1 MSSPLRML
9 AAVPV
14 ILHLFAAASAHAQ
27 ACFGNE
33 TISTLED
40 GVSAVYSAD
49 INGDGAMDLVTAARN
64 NDTIAWYQSDGA
76 PRPSFTRRVITNTAD
91 YADSVFAIDVNGD
104 GFTDVLSASRNDN
117 TIAWYQNLGG
127 VVPVFIK
134 RTITTSAASA
144 RSVYAED
151 MDGDGDIDVLSASYD
166 DDTITWFENDGLL
179 IPSFTAR
186 TVTTTANG
194 AASVYVSDVNGDGFV
209 DILSA
214 SVLSFEVAWYENS
227 GTVPPTFAKRIVSTT
242 QNRVQNVRTADF
254 DSDGDIDIVCA
265 STNEDVIAWF
275 RNNGGTAPT
284 FTEFTVTTAAD
295 GPTFLSTGDFDLDG
309 DVDVFA
315 SSIND
320 DTIYWFENNGAP
332 TPQFTQWIVATGA
345 NGALGVDSVD
355 IDADGDLDIISV
367 SSNDD
372 TLLLSENLRAVNLV
386 SGLSYSL
393 ISLALAD
400 SQPGDII
407 LAEEQHFS
415 DRCDTSINFFGKAI
429 ELRSSG
435 SIERSGLTATTMA
448 DGATISSAAG
458 EPVTFFGSLD
468 VPPGARATVR
478 GEDVTVA
485 GPVFLGANASLD
497 AGPEVLLRGLP
508 SLTERQVTG
517 AANGLRSIA
526 TGDLNGDGFPDFVS
540 AEEFDDAI
548 VWYRSTGGISPGFV
562 RTTVSTSADGASSV
576 FIADVDGDG
585 LDDILSASMQDN
597 EIAWY
602 KNSGGASPSFTRIL
616 ISNSASSA
624 RSVFAADLDNDGDVD
639 VLSASYDDD
648 TVAWYEND
656 GAAFPGF
663 TRRVITTGA
672 NGASSVF
679 VADVDGDG
687 DNDVLSAAVL
697 GFEIAWY
704 ENDGSSPPSF
714 VKRVVSTSQ
723 NRPEGVH
730 AADMDGDGDV
740 DILSASTNEDVI
752 AWFANNGA
760 PDPEFTELVVSAS
773 TGGPVSL
780 ATVDLDRDGDQDV
793 VAAALTEDVI
803 AWYENDGGRTPTFL
817 KRVIRTKADAAR
829 SVAVADFDGDGDMD
843 LVAGSSRDDNI
854 SWYQNGSISDIN
866 LQNLGATILS
876 PNTIKV
882 VNKGVFVEQT
892 VSLNAASEISID
904 ATSVLEG
911 RGELSAPIVRSGGI
925 LRPVQGSSLV
935 VQGGFVNEL
944 TDGVGDLRSGVLD
957 VELASGPIATS
968 FDVTGSA
975 RLGGGLVVSASPG
988 LLPLANFPL
997 PPLLTAAS
1005 LDPLAPRFDI
1015 VLAPVLDI
1023 LDDGDVV
1030 QGTLIASY
1038 SDPGQ
1043 PGGVS
1048 MIPITL
1054 EQLLFST
1061 QNDFDAP
1068 GKPNDA
1074 TVADISGGVGGLPDG
1089 VPDLVIAVPS
1099 IEGIAPQGAVVV
1111 LFGSVDGSGFSF
1123 GSAALYAGANVDA
1136 PVAVA
1141 VGDFNYDGT
1150 AEIAYANRGDSFG
1163 INDTFFLNANS
1174 SLPNP
1179 IFASPIT
1186 PVQVPASFTV
1196 TDLDVGEILLVG
1208 FDRDDLLMGLRG
1220 AQSSLLTAST
1230 FNIVLGS
1237 WQSCEIDVDDIDTLV
1252 PFDNFN
1258 RGLGLNRVA
1267 ATSPATNT
1275 VRVFSI
1281 LNGDFDNATFVDIP
1295 TGVLPRGVVVGGIDA
1310 DGVSDIVVLCEGDE
1324 DTPGS
1329 LTVIRGLAQGFAPP
1343 INLPITSDPAVEP
1356 MPTSVTLADID
1367 DDLDLDIVIVSVNE
1381 QGVRS
1386 VRQLRNTSASGSSG
1400 ISFAT
1405 AQDTPDQPSSPPL
1418 IVLSA
1423 DLDADSPTVA
1433 DDLIILVD
1441 QNAESRGGD
1450 PSNHLVQ
1457 LTTQDAPCIADF
1469 NNDGLLNFFDFAT
1482 YLTAYNSQDPAADLA
1497 APFGQW
1503 NFFDLAAFVGLFNQ
1517 GCP

>member
-1 MSSPLRML
+1 MSSQVR
-9 AAVPV
+9 VWFV
-14 ILHLFAAASAHAQ
+14 GWILVSIVAAADVRGQ
-27 ACFGNE
+27 ACFRTE
-33 TISTLED
+33 TVSTLED

-49 INGDGAMDLVTAARN
+49 INGDGVMDLVTAARN
-64 NDTIAWYQSDGA
+64 SDTIAWYQSDGA
-76 PRPSFTRRVITNTAD
+76 LRPSFTRRVITNTAD

-104 GFTDVLSASRNDN
+104 GLTDVLSASRNDN

-127 VVPVFIK
+127 VVPAFIK
-134 RTITTSAASA
+134 RVVTSSAASA
-144 RSVYAED
+144 RSVYAKD
-151 MDGDGDIDVLSASYD
+151 MDGDGDVDILTASYD
-166 DDTITWFENDGLL
+166 DDTVAWFENDGLL
-179 IPSFTAR
+179 IPSFTER
-186 TVTTTANG
+186 VVTTAANG
-194 AASVYVSDVNGDGFV
+194 AASVFAADVNGDGLV

-227 GTVPPTFAKRIVSTT
+227 GAVPPTFAKQVVSTT

-254 DSDGDIDIVCA
+254 DSDGDLDIVCA

-275 RNNGGTAPT
+275 RNSGGSSPT
-284 FTEFTVTTAAD
+284 FTEFNVTTAAD

-320 DTIYWFENNGAP
+320 DTIYWFENDGAP
-332 TPQFTQWIVATGA
+332 LPQFTQWIVATGA

-372 TLLLSENLRAVNLV
+372 TLAMHENLRAINLV

-400 SQPGDII
+400 SQAGDII
-407 LAEEQHFS
+407 VAEEQHFS

-429 ELRSSG
+429 ELRSNG
-435 SIERSGLTATTMA
+435 AVERSGLTATTMA
-448 DGATISSAAG
+448 DGAVISAAAG

-468 VPPGARATVR
+468 VPPGAEATVR
-478 GEDVTVA
+478 GDDVTVA

-497 AGPEVLLRGLP
+497 AGPELLLRGLP

-517 AANGLRSIA
+517 QANGLRSIA
-526 TGDLNGDGFPDFVS
+526 AGDLNGDGFPDFVS

-562 RTTVSTSADGASSV
+562 RTTVSTSADGASAV

-585 LDDILSASMQDN
+585 LKDLLSASLQDN

-602 KNSGGASPSFTRIL
+602 KSSGGFTPTFTRIL
-616 ISNSASSA
+616 ISNSASGA
-624 RSVFAADLDNDGDVD
+624 RSVHAADLDGDGDVD

-663 TRRVITTGA
+663 TRRVITSAA

-697 GFEIAWY
+697 AFEIAWY
-704 ENDGSSPPSF
+704 ENDGLSPPSF
-714 VKRVVSTSQ
+714 VKRVISTTQ

-730 AADMDGDGDV
+730 AADMDGDGDMDV
-740 DILSASTNEDVI
+740 LSASTNEDVI

-760 PDPEFTELVVSAS
+760 PDPEFIELPVSDS

-780 ATVDLDRDGDQDV
+780 ATADLDRDGDQDV

-829 SVAVADFDGDGDMD
+829 SVAVEDFDGDGDID
-843 LVAGSSRDDNI
+843 VVAGSSRDDNI
-854 SWYQNGSISDIN
+854 SWYQNGSISDIR
-866 LQNLGATILS
+866 LQNLGGAIMAPDS
-876 PNTIKV
+876 IRV
-882 VNKGVFVEQT
+882 VNKGIFVEQT
-892 VSLNAASEISID
+892 VSLAAASEISID

-911 RGELSAPIVRSGGI
+911 RGELIAPAVRSGGV
-925 LRPVQGSSLV
+925 LRPLPGGSLI
-935 VQGGFVNEL
+935 VQGGFFNEVIDDL
-944 TDGVGDLRSGVLD
+944 GDPRSGVLD
-957 VELASGPIATS
+957 VGLVSGPATTAL
-968 FDVTGSA
+968 DVTGPA
-975 RLGGGLVVSASPG
+975 RLGGGLVVSASST
-988 LLPLANFPL
+988 LLPDAGIPL
-997 PPLLTAAS
+997 PPLLTAAV
-1005 LDPLAPRFDI
+1005 LDPAAPRFDI
-1015 VLAPVLDI
+1015 VLAPILDI
-1023 LDDGDVV
+1023 LDGGNVV
-1030 QGTLIASY
+1030 QGTLVADY
-1038 SDPGQ
+1038 SDLGQ
-1043 PGGVS
+1043 PGVVR
-1048 MIPITL
+1048 MVPITL

-1061 QNDFDAP
+1061 QSDFDAP

-1074 TVADISGGVGGLPDG
+1074 TIADISGGLGGLPDG

-1111 LFGSVDGSGFSF
+1111 LFGSIDGSDFTF

-1141 VGDFNYDGT
+1141 VGDFNYDGVP
-1150 AEIAYANRGDSFG
+1150 EIAYANRGDSFG
-1163 INDTFFLNANS
+1163 INDTFFLNANT
-1174 SLPNP
+1174 SLPEP
-1179 IFASPIT
+1179 IFASAIT
-1186 PVQVPASFTV
+1186 PVQVPAGFTV

-1220 AQSSLLTAST
+1220 AQFSRVTAST

-1267 ATSPATNT
+1267 ASSPATNA
-1275 VRVFSI
+1275 VRIFTIV
-1281 LNGDFDNATFVDIP
+1281 NGDFDNAAFIDVP
-1295 TGVLPRGVVVGGIDA
+1295 TGTLPRGIAVGDIDS
-1310 DGVSDIVVLCEGDE
+1310 DGFNDVVVLCEGDD
-1324 DTPGS
+1324 DTPGG

-1343 INLPITSDPAVEP
+1343 VDLPITGNPLVEP
-1356 MPTSVTLADID
+1356 RPTSIALADVD
-1367 DDLDLDIVIVSVNE
+1367 DDLDLDIVIISTNE
-1381 QGVRS
+1381 QGSRS

-1405 AQDTPDQPSSPPL
+1405 AQDTPDQPSAPPL
-1418 IVLSA
+1418 IVLAA
-1423 DLDADSPTVA
+1423 DLDSDSPTVA
-1433 DDLIILVD
+1433 DDLVILVD
-1441 QNAESRGGD
+1441 QSAESRGGD
-1450 PSNHLVQ
+1450 LSSHLVQ
-1457 LTTQDAPCIADF
+1457 LTTQVVPCPADF
-1469 NNDGLLNFFDFAT
+1469 NGDGLLNFFDFAT
-1482 YLTAYNSQDPAADLA
+1482 YLSAFNGQDPTADIA

-1503 NFFDLAAFVGLFNQ
+1503 NFFDVAAFVGLFNQ